1 MTVSKSY
8 SDPFSGF
15 IASVRDEYS
24 LLEPEDLKW
33 IIAELNRVRRA
44 ADKLAD
50 EKKAELEEIRQHEA
64 HIAQVTSMELP
75 LDYNNAFSTDER
87 AAGIIANS
95 VDEGLI
101 LSLNTLGKV
110 DIEFIAQI
118 CGTDC
123 KTVIQSLRGAIYQNP
138 DTWGECF
145 YHGWETADEYLSGNL
160 MRKYNTVKA
169 VNADTLMKIAPSG
182 GGGTSFHPIF
192 QYVEEEMQDKLPV
205 CIIILTDGCA
215 PYPEEKAAIGIPVL
229 WIINNEKMNPPWGKV
244 IRLPSQE

>member
-1 MTVSKSY
+1 MSVSKSY
-8 SDPFSGF
+8 SDPFTGF

-24 LLEPEDLKW
+24 LLEPKDLKW

-50 EKKAELEEIRQHEA
+50 EKLAELEEIRQHEAHEA

-123 KTVIQSLRGAIYQNP
+123 KTIIQSLRGSIYQNP

-145 YHGWETADEYLSGNL
+145 YQGWETADEYLSGNL
-160 MRKYNTVKA
+160 MRKYKTVKA
-169 VNADTLMKIAPSG
+169 ANEKYNGYFNENLNAIQKVLPYPISYLSDMKHGLPVHCLIPLNVMHLPQG
-182 GGGTSFHPIF
+182 YLSFHRI
-192 QYVEEEMQDKLPV
+192 YD
-205 CIIILTDGCA
+205 IIKPSLAKGAEPLVTDHH
-215 PYPEEKAAIGIPVL
+215 L
-229 WIINNEKMNPPWGKV
+229 
-244 IRLPSQE
+244 